1 MNINQ
6 LEWFCLAR
14 ESLTQ
19 RFMTTSLYAL
29 GGRPYTHASIT
40 SVADGFATVHAG
52 DMDCDVC
59 IPCDAI
65 VDAADM
71 LPNDGLL
78 AEVSVAETYA
88 IGDCANPFNIAMA
101 VRAGNDAGRAI

>member
-14 ESLTQ
+14 ESPTQ

-29 GGRPYTHASIT
+29 GVRPYTHASIT
-40 SVADGFATVHAG
+40 SVADGVATIHSE
-52 DMDCDVC
+52 DMDCDVR

-71 LPNDGLL
+71 LPNDELL
-78 AEVSVAETYA
+78 SQVSVAETYA
-88 IGDCANPFNIAMA
+88 IGDCASPFNIAMA
-101 VRAGNDAGRAI
+101 VRAGNDAGRAL

>member
-29 GGRPYTHASIT
+29 GVRPYTHASIT
-40 SVADGFATVHAG
+40 SVADGFATVHGKAQR
-52 DMDCDVC
+52 
-59 IPCDAI
+59 P
-65 VDAADM
+65 
-71 LPNDGLL
+71 L
-78 AEVSVAETYA
+78 
-88 IGDCANPFNIAMA
+88 
-101 VRAGNDAGRAI
+101 RK

>member
-29 GGRPYTHASIT
+29 GVRPYTHASIT

-71 LPNDGLL
+71 LRNGGLL
-78 AEVSVAETYA
+78 AVVAVAETYA